1 MNIAGLTTVDH
12 ASQVVAEWL
21 NLLQVDIGWK
31 DRGRDAGEGVAG
43 RGQGGRWGER
53 DRRTQTDNG
62 VCRSANVCHKRK
74 TPFG

>member
-31 DRGRDAGEGVAG
+31 DRGRAYQLLREILH
-43 RGQGGRWGER
+43 
-53 DRRTQTDNG
+53 
-62 VCRSANVCHKRK
+62 RSVIS
-74 TPFG
+74 